1 MDLILNLLAIFGA
14 CLWLT
19 ILFLPW
25 RPWSTREY
33 LDATDV
39 DELSYDLGDIT
50 VLIPARN
57 EKDTIKKNLIG
68 LKCQGKGLKIIL
80 IDDQSVDN
88 TADIAATLG
97 YKGLTIISGKAL
109 PSGWSGK
116 LWALEQGLH
125 LVKTPLILL
134 IDADIELKPGILG
147 ALRNMLHQNK
157 LQLASLMASLRMEGL
172 WEKLL
177 MPAFIYF
184 FKLLFPF
191 RLCNSISSKIAAAA
205 GGCILIETNALKKI
219 GGFRSLRGELIDDCA
234 LAARIKKEGL
244 KIWIGLS
251 HSVVSLR
258 AYDHLS
264 AIWNMV
270 ARTAFTQLN
279 YSSLQLVFYTLILV
293 IAFWIPGIGL
303 IYSPHAAK
311 YFSLLALSA
320 MILTYIPTLR
330 FYRIPGWWALIM
342 PITGTLY
349 LAMLWT
355 SAIRY
360 FKGKRSEWKG
370 RVYGAKKS

>member
-25 RPWSTREY
+25 RPWSTREH

-68 LKCQGKGLKIIL
+68 LKCQGNGLKIIL

-97 YKGLTIISGKAL
+97 YKELTIISGKAL
-109 PSGWSGK
+109 PPGWSGK

-134 IDADIELKPGILG
+134 IDADIELRPGILA
-147 ALRNMLHQNK
+147 ALRNVLHQNS
-157 LQLASLMASLRMEGL
+157 LQLASLMASLRMESP

-303 IYSPHAAK
+303 LYSPHTAK
-311 YFSLLALSA
+311 YFSFLALSA
-320 MILTYIPTLR
+320 MILTYIPILR
-330 FYRIPGWWALIM
+330 FYSIPGWWALSM

-360 FKGKRSEWKG
+360 FNGKRSEWKG
-370 RVYGAKKS
+370 RIYGAKRS